1 MEGMGQHISY
11 SVAKWSDINI
21 KEKIAIVSACV
32 TLFIGWLLVCIGFMI
47 HPQGEV
53 HDSVLW
59 ILGQA
64 LIYSASVFGLAG
76 YMTSQVFTMKRDIND
91 HLHRMEEL
99 QIERERLRNG
109 VDYGEVPSKEND
121 E

>member
-1 MEGMGQHISY
+1 MDWMRHINY
-11 SVAKWSDINI
+11 TAAKWCDINI
-21 KEKIAIVSACV
+21 KEKIAIVSACA
-32 TLFIGWLLVCIGFMI
+32 TLFIGWLLVSIGFVCE
-47 HPQGEV
+47 PQGEV

-91 HLHRMEEL
+91 HFRQMEEL
-99 QIERERLRNG
+99 QLERERLRNG
-109 VDYGEVPSKEND
+109 IDTGELPNKEND

>member
-1 MEGMGQHISY
+1 MTHQHINY
-11 SVAKWSDINI
+11 SAAKWSDINI

-32 TLFIGWLLVCIGFMI
+32 TLFVGWLLVSIGFMI

-91 HLHRMEEL
+91 HFRQMEEL
-99 QIERERLRNG
+99 QLERERLRNG
-109 VDYGEVPSKEND
+109 VDYGEVPTVKEN